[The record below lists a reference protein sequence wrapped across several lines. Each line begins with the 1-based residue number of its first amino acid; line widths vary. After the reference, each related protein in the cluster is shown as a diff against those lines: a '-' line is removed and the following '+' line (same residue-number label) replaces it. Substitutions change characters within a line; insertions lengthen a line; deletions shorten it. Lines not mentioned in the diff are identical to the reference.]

1 MDFILRYN
9 KLNDAQKRAVDTID
23 GPVMVIAGPG
33 TGKTELLSMRAANIL
48 RQTDTLPENILC
60 LTFTESGAD
69 AMRRRLAS
77 IIGADAYKI
86 AIHTFHSFGTEIIN
100 QNGQFFYNGAKFQPA
115 DDLSSYELLRSIFD
129 GLGHKNPLAVMTN
142 GEYTYLGDSI
152 QIISELKRNGL
163 TGDELRQVL
172 DANDTVIDA
181 LEPLLAKIFANRIS
195 KATLAE
201 LPTVIKTAR
210 QLTVESP
217 LKTIPSLA
225 TLVADSLDEAL
236 QSEKTT
242 PVTAWKNAW
251 LKKNSR
257 GDFVFASRE
266 QQARLRTLADIY
278 DQYLVKMHEAAL
290 FDFDD
295 MILRVVHATE
305 IFPELRFNLQERFQY
320 IMVDEFQDTNLAQ
333 MRILFGL
340 TTNDVNNDRPN
351 VMVVGDDDQAI
362 YSFQG
367 ADVGNIHT
375 FRVSYPDA
383 ALIVLTDNYRS
394 TAQVLER
401 ARGVITLGSDRLET
415 TIPEI
420 DKTLTPHYPEVTDAV
435 TLTELPDVRS
445 ERAYIVSSIRQ
456 VIADGQDPSTIA
468 VLARRHHE
476 LIALLPYFAEAGI
489 AVNYERRDNVLDIES
504 IKAIELTASI
514 VVALHEQRHDD
525 ANSLLPQLLAHPAF
539 GIAAETIWRL
549 SLDTQS
555 KRISWMEQLAITP
568 ELAPIHTWLTTAAQ
582 NVAHTPLEYMIDQL
596 IGTTD
601 PDTADQF
608 VSPFFDYF
616 FASDKLESQP
626 DAYLL
631 HLEGL
636 QTIRR
641 LLRDYHP
648 DETPYLQTFLEFI
661 HLHRDLDRP
670 IMTVRRA
677 GDFVTNAV
685 NLMSAHKSKGLEFD
699 TVYVIGAVDSMW
711 GERVRS
717 RSRLI
722 KYPENLP
729 LATAGDSAN
738 ERLRLFFVAMT
749 RAKKYLR
756 VSYSLGDSS
765 GKGLTRA
772 GFLLGE
778 QWQAISP
785 PTETT
790 IADAITA
797 ARLEWYQPVI
807 TPLSRSLQDLLQ
819 PKLETYKLSS
829 THLTSFLDVTRGGP
843 QGFLIKNLLRFPQAM
858 QPNAAYGSAVHLTL
872 QHAHAHLSATGN
884 HKPEEDILSDFENNL
899 RDQHLPDTAFQTFLQ
914 KGSEALSVFLQQKY
928 HSFSPTQK
936 VELSFANQGVHIGDA
951 RLTGSLDLVD
961 ISDSTISVTDY
972 KTGKPSVGW
981 TGKTDYEKIKLHRY
995 RQQLMFYN
1003 LLVANSR
1010 DYRKYSFDRGILQF
1024 VEPTTEGNIL
1034 SIDATFTTQDLNDF
1048 AQLIQAVWR
1057 RIIAL
1062 DFADTSAFDQS
1073 YKGIL
1078 AFEQSIIDES

>member
-1 MDFILRYN
+1 
-9 KLNDAQKRAVDTID
+9 
-23 GPVMVIAGPG
+23 MVIAGPG

-48 RQTDTLPENILC
+48 RQTDTLPESILC

-142 GEYTYLGDSI
+142 GEYTYLSDTA
-152 QIISELKRNGL
+152 QVISELKRNGL
-163 TGDELRQVL
+163 TGDELRQIL

-181 LEPLLAKIFANRIS
+181 IEPALAKIFTNRIS
-195 KATLAE
+195 KTTLID
-201 LPTVIKTAR
+201 LPNVVETAR
-210 QLTVESP
+210 KHTAKSP
-217 LKTIPSLA
+217 LSTVPSLS
-225 TLVADSLDEAL
+225 TLIADSLNEAL
-236 QSEKTT
+236 QGDKTT
-242 PVTAWKNAW
+242 LVTAWKNAW
-251 LKKNSR
+251 LKKNER
-257 GDFVFASRE
+257 GDFVFVSRE
-266 QQARLRTLADIY
+266 QQTRLRIVADIY
-278 DQYLVKMHEAAL
+278 DQYLTKMHESEL

-295 MILRVVHATE
+295 MILRVVHAME
-305 IFPELRFNLQERFQY
+305 IFPELQFNLQERFQY

-333 MRILFGL
+333 MRILFSL
-340 TTNDVNNDRPN
+340 TNSDVHNGRPN
-351 VMVVGDDDQAI
+351 IMVVGDDDQAI

-375 FRVSYPDA
+375 FRESYPDA
-383 ALIVLTDNYRS
+383 TRIVLTDNYRS
-394 TAQVLER
+394 TAQILER
-401 ARGVITLGSDRLET
+401 ARSVITLGSDRLEASE
-415 TIPEI
+415 PEL
-420 DKTLTPHYPEVTDAV
+420 DKTLTPHCPAVDNAV
-435 TLTELPDVRS
+435 TLTELPDIRS
-445 ERAYIVSSIRQ
+445 ERSHIVASIQ
-456 VIADGQDPSTIA
+456 QAINNGQDPSTIA

-476 LIALLPYFAEAGI
+476 LIALLPYFAQAGI
-489 AVNYERRDNVLDIES
+489 AVNYERRDNILDIES

-514 VVALHEQRHDD
+514 VVALYEQRHDD

-539 GIAAETIWRL
+539 GIAPEVIWRL
-549 SLDTQS
+549 SLDTQV
-555 KRISWMEQLAITP
+555 KHISWMEQLAATP
-568 ELAPIHTWLTTAAQ
+568 ELAPIHGWLITMAQRTA
-582 NVAHTPLEYMIDQL
+582 NTPLEYMIDQL
-596 IGTTD
+596 VGLPD
-601 PDTADQF
+601 PATAEQF

-616 FASDKLESQP
+616 FAADKLTSQP

-636 QTIRR
+636 QTIRQ

-648 DETPYLQTFLEFI
+648 DETPHLQTFLEFV

-677 GDFVTNAV
+677 GDHITQAI

-729 LATAGDSAN
+729 LAPAGDSAD

-749 RAKKYLR
+749 RAKKRLNI
-756 VSYSLGDSS
+756 SYSLSNNS

-772 GFLLGE
+772 GFLLGD
-778 QWQAISP
+778 QWQPTAP
-785 PTETT
+785 PTKTT
-790 IADAITA
+790 LDDAVMA
-797 ARLEWYQPVI
+797 AKLEWYQPVI
-807 TPLSRSLQDLLQ
+807 APLSRTLQDLLR

-829 THLTSFLDVTRGGP
+829 THLTSFLDITRGGP

-858 QPNAAYGSAVHLTL
+858 QPNAAYGSAIHVTL
-872 QHAHAHLSATGN
+872 QHAHAHLAATGN

-899 RDQHLPDTAFQTFLQ
+899 HDQHLPDAAFQTFLQ
-914 KGSEALSVFLQQKY
+914 KGSEALSIFLHKNY

-936 VELSFANQGVHIGDA
+936 VELSFANQGVQIGDA

-961 ISDSTISVTDY
+961 INDDTIIVTDY
-972 KTGKPSVGW
+972 KTGKPSASW

-1010 DYRKYSFDRGILQF
+1010 NYSKYSFDRGVLQF
-1024 VEPTTEGNIL
+1024 VEPTPAGDIL
-1034 SIDATFTTQDLNDF
+1034 AIEATFTQQELDEF
-1048 AQLIQAVWR
+1048 ALLIQRVWQK
-1057 RIIAL
+1057 ITAL
-1062 DFADTSAFDQS
+1062 DFADTSAFDPS
-1073 YKGIL
+1073 YKGII
-1078 AFEQSIIDES
+1078 AFEQSIID